1 MTRLLAGAAVAG
13 AWWIWWP
20 FPPPGAD
27 PVVDLLAMH
36 SPRLHAAI
44 RAWHYLA
51 PALAAVG
58 AWSVAVSG
66 GWCGS
71 AGGRRRP
78 VAGALP
84 PWPVSRSD
92 AAPAVVVGELHHP
105 VADREAPDPGWLTI
119 PERGLYTGILICGAI
134 GSGKTS
140 ACMRPFARQLLS
152 WQARDSG
159 AASRASCSKSR
170 ATSATRCAAS

>member
-1 MTRLLAGAAVAG
+1 MVGSGLGGLVWLGGA
-13 AWWIWWP
+13 
-20 FPPPGAD
+20 
-27 PVVDLLAMH
+27 
-36 SPRLHAAI
+36 
-44 RAWHYLA
+44 
-51 PALAAVG
+51 
-58 AWSVAVSG
+58 
-66 GWCGS
+66 
-71 AGGRRRP
+71 RRRP

-84 PWPVSRSD
+84 PWTVSRSD